1 VYDIYQ
7 TAQECSTNESHK
19 IGRNQVDFGDPSHEV
34 AAQAKRQATT
44 DDLPETLTY
53 EYEADEEI
61 EF

>member
-1 VYDIYQ
+1 LVYRSF
-7 TAQECSTNESHK
+7 EEW
-19 IGRNQVDFGDPSHEV
+19 VDFGDPSHEV
-34 AAQAKRQATT
+34 TAQAKRQATT